1 MDADA
6 DEAAFPPPPL
16 FIELPTLTA
25 VRLRFAPPAAATVT
39 MVRLVGGMVD
49 NYLSQAPLRPN
60 KTLGVFHRACVPAA
74 GSHTL
79 EGHATKD
86 DSVLTRKRK
95 VR

>member
-49 NYLSQAPLRPN
+49 N
-60 KTLGVFHRACVPAA
+60 G
-74 GSHTL
+74 GS
-79 EGHATKD
+79 D
-86 DSVLTRKRK
+86 FS
-95 VR
+95 